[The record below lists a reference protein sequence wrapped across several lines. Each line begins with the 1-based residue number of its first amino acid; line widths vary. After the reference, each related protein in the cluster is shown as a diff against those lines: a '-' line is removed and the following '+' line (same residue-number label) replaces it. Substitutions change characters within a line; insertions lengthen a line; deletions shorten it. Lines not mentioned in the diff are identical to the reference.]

1 MLYLASMITDV
12 WDALQEVA
20 TGFIGFLTN
29 LFTSVFSIFYTPGA
43 GQTAGE
49 FTIMGYFLLIS
60 VITGLVWFLIGFIRN
75 LIKLR

>member
-1 MLYLASMITDV
+1 MITDI

-20 TGFIGFLTN
+20 TGFIDFLTD
-29 LFTSVFSIFYTPGA
+29 LFTSVFTIFYTPGA
-43 GQTAGE
+43 GSTSGE

-60 VITGLVWFLIGFIRN
+60 VVTGLVWFVIGFIRN